1 MRHEVLARMST
12 RLSTHILN
20 LDDGR
25 PAEGVA
31 VDVVPIGLGA
41 ATRSPV
47 AASGVS
53 DTDGRVRAWSPDVEL
68 TPGIWEL
75 RFHVGRWFAARG
87 ERNFH
92 PEIAIRFEV
101 EPDRPHLHVPLLLNR
116 FGYTTY
122 RGS

>member
-1 MRHEVLARMST
+1 MRHEIPVLMST

-20 LDDGR
+20 LDDGS
-25 PAEGVA
+25 PAEGLA
-31 VDVVPIGLGA
+31 VDIVPIAIGFDS
-41 ATRSPV
+41 ATAV

-53 DTDGRVRAWSPDVEL
+53 DLDGRIRVWSPDVFL

-75 RFHVGRWFAARG
+75 RFHAGLWFAARG

-101 EPDRPHLHVPLLLNR
+101 ESGRQHLHVPLLLNR